1 MKKILI
7 LLIFILI
14 NSNSFAQSKFEK
26 DLKKI
31 SKGNAFVDNEEKAYS
46 VQEITNYLEKLFK

>member
-31 SKGNAFVDNEEKAYS
+31 SKDNAFIDNEGKAYS

>member
-26 DLKKI
+26 DLNKI

>member
-14 NSNSFAQSKFEK
+14 NSNSFSQTKFEK

>member
-14 NSNSFAQSKFEK
+14 NSNSFSQTKFEK

-31 SKGNAFVDNEEKAYS
+31 SKGNAFVDNEGKAYS

>member
-31 SKGNAFVDNEEKAYS
+31 SKGNAFVDNKGKAYL

>member
-31 SKGNAFVDNEEKAYS
+31 SKGNAFVDNEGKAYS